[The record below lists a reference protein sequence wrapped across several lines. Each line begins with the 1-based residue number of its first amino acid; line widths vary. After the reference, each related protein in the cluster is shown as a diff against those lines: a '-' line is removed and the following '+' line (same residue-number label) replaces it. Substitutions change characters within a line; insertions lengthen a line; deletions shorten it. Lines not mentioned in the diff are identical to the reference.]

1 MFRDIML
8 QPQSIKLV
16 GYQPSPN
23 INTLRDWYSLAMAKV
38 EIPVWDAEPGDQLT
52 IESPAIGEVNVLVS
66 ATREQTTLQD
76 GRTHLVFVRGN
87 GRMVGINVPQEID
100 VDRSLLVEDTD
111 RFQHA
116 LVKDND
122 GDLSLFTRR
131 PPGEPDDWERRESI
145 ETSGVIETDD

>member
-1 MFRDIML
+1 
-8 QPQSIKLV
+8 
-16 GYQPSPN
+16 
-23 INTLRDWYSLAMAKV
+23 MAKV

-122 GDLSLFTRR
+122 GDLSLFTRH